1 VSKIKPTDEPRQAE
15 VRAAGGI
22 VLRPLPGRSRIRQ
35 WLRPRY
41 EIVLVHRPRYDD
53 WSLPKGKPDGD
64 DERDEDTA
72 LREVEEET
80 GLRCRL
86 GAPVGETRYEDSR
99 GRDKV
104 VRYWLME
111 LPDVG
116 SAAPFVP
123 NREVDELRWLEPGE
137 AARLLTYPHDRELL
151 ERLFRRGPPRP

>member
-1 VSKIKPTDEPRQAE
+1 MSKIKPTDEPRQAE

-22 VLRPLPGRSRIRQ
+22 VRRPLRGRSRVRQ

-64 DERDEDTA
+64 ERDEDTA

-86 GAPVGETRYEDSR
+86 GAPVGETRYQDSR

-111 LPDVG
+111 PPDPD
-116 SAAPFVP
+116 STSPFVP
-123 NREVDELRWLEPGE
+123 NREVDEVRWLERDE
-137 AARLLTYPHDRELL
+137 ADRLLTYPHDRELL
-151 ERLFRRGPPRP
+151 DRLSRRGPPSP

>member
-1 VSKIKPTDEPRQAE
+1 MSTRSSDDQRDMV

-22 VLRPLPGRSRIRQ
+22 VRRPLAGRSRIRQ
-35 WLRPRY
+35 TLRPRY
-41 EIVLVHRPRYDD
+41 EIALVHRPRYDD

-64 DERDEDTA
+64 ERDEDTA

-80 GLRCRL
+80 GLRCAL

-111 LPDVG
+111 APE
-116 SAAPFVP
+116 AARTAPFVP
-123 NREVDELRWLEPGE
+123 NREVDEVRWLEPDE
-137 AARLLTYPHDRELL
+137 AVTLLTYPHDRALL
-151 ERLFRRGPPRP
+151 EGLSRRGPRRP